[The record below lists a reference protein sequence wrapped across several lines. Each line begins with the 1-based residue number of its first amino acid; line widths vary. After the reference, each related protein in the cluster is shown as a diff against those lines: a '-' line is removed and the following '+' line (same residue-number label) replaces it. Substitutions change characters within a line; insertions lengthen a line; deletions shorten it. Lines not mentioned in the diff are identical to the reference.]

1 MYGWLPPEPLAP
13 SPFRFHNQSQVMDFI
28 ESEEQGL
35 LRKSVQKIAAKYGH
49 EYYARESSSGGKA
62 DALWRELAE
71 GGFLGINLPLEHG
84 GGGLGI
90 YELAVV
96 CEELAAAGTPFLLLI
111 VSPAICGT
119 IIARCGTR
127 EQRAAFLPG
136 LCTGSEKMAFAIT
149 EPDAGSNSH
158 DIATRA
164 TPDGE
169 GFRLNGTKYFIS
181 GHDEAQNVLVVA
193 NTGASKAEGGR
204 ARLSLFVV
212 PTNAPGLTAT
222 RIPVEIQSPEK
233 QFTLFFDNVYVPRDR
248 LIGEEGSGLKQV
260 FIGLVPERITGAALA
275 SGLGLYAL
283 DKAARYARERKV
295 WGSVPIGAHQGIAH
309 PLAKA
314 KIEVE
319 LARLMTSKAAWLYDR
334 GLEAGEAANM
344 AKYAAA
350 EAGLAALDQAIQT
363 HGGNGMA
370 TEFGLADLWG
380 MARLLRTA
388 PVSREMV
395 LNYVAQHSLGLPRSY
410 GEQR

>member
-1 MYGWLPPEPLAP
+1 
-13 SPFRFHNQSQVMDFI
+13 MDFL

-35 LRKSVQKIAAKYGH
+35 LRTSVYKIASQYGH
-49 EYYARESSSGGKA
+49 EYYSREARGTGKA
-62 DALWRELAE
+62 DALWKELAE
-71 GGFLGINLPLEHG
+71 AGFLGVNLPAEHG
-84 GGGLGI
+84 GAGLGI
-90 YELAVV
+90 YELAIV
-96 CEELAAAGTPFLLLI
+96 CEELARAGTPFLLLI

-119 IIARCGTR
+119 ILAKYGTS
-127 EQRAAFLPG
+127 EQQAQFLPG
-136 LCTGSEKMAFAIT
+136 LCTGAKKMAFAIT

-158 DIATRA
+158 DISTRA
-164 TPDGE
+164 KRDGR
-169 GFRLNGTKYFIS
+169 GYRLTGTKYFIS
-181 GHDEAQNVLVVA
+181 GHDEAENVLVVA
-193 NTGASKAEGGR
+193 NTGPAAESGGR

-212 PTNAPGLTAT
+212 PTNAPGLSAS

-233 QFTLFFDNVYVPRDR
+233 QFTLFFDDVYVTEDR

-260 FIGLVPERITGAALA
+260 FTGLVPERITGAAMA
-275 SGLGLYAL
+275 NGLGLYAL
-283 DKAARYARERKV
+283 EKAARYARERKV
-295 WGSVPIGAHQGIAH
+295 WSVPIGTHQGIAH

-319 LARLMTSKAAWLYDR
+319 QARLMTAKAAWLYDQA
-334 GLEAGEAANM
+334 LDASEAANM

-363 HGGNGMA
+363 HGGNGLT

-395 LNYVAQHSLGLPRSY
+395 LNYVAQHSLDLPRSY
-410 GEQR
+410 GEKK

>member
-1 MYGWLPPEPLAP
+1 
-13 SPFRFHNQSQVMDFI
+13 MDFL
-28 ESEEQGL
+28 ESEEHGL
-35 LRKSVQKIAAKYGH
+35 LRTSIHKIAAKYGH
-49 EYYARESSSGGKA
+49 EYYARESQNGGKA
-62 DALWRELAE
+62 DALWGELAKA
-71 GGFLGINLPLEHG
+71 GFLGINLPAEHG

-90 YELAVV
+90 YELAIV
-96 CEELAAAGTPFLLLI
+96 CEELAKVGTPFLLLI

-119 IIARCGTR
+119 ILARYGTP
-127 EQRAAFLPG
+127 EQRSQFLPG
-136 LCTGSEKMAFAIT
+136 LCTGAQKMAFAIT

-158 DIATRA
+158 DISTRA
-164 TPDGE
+164 TRDGD
-169 GFRLNGTKYFIS
+169 GYKLNGTKYFIS
-181 GHDEAQNVLVVA
+181 GHDEAENVLVVA
-193 NTGASKAEGGR
+193 NTAKAVDGGR
-204 ARLSLFVV
+204 AQLSLFVV
-212 PTNAPGLTAT
+212 ATKSPGLSAS

-233 QFTLFFDNVYVPRDR
+233 QFTLFFDNVHVSADR

-260 FIGLVPERITGAALA
+260 FTGLVPERITGAALA
-275 SGLGLYAL
+275 NGLGLYAL

-295 WGSVPIGAHQGIAH
+295 WGDVPIGAHQGIAH

-319 LARLMTSKAAWLYDR
+319 QARLMTSKAAWLYDH
-334 GLEAGEAANM
+334 GLDAGEAANM

-395 LNYVAQHSLGLPRSY
+395 LNYVAQHSLRLPRSY
-410 GEQR
+410 GEPR

>member
-1 MYGWLPPEPLAP
+1 
-13 SPFRFHNQSQVMDFI
+13 MDFL

-35 LRKSVQKIAAKYGH
+35 LRTSVYRIASKYGH
-49 EYYARESSSGGKA
+49 EYYAREAHGGGKG
-62 DALWRELAE
+62 DALWKELADA
-71 GGFLGINLPLEHG
+71 GFLGVNLPAEHG
-84 GGGLGI
+84 GAGLGI
-90 YELAVV
+90 SELAIV
-96 CEELAAAGTPFLLLI
+96 CEELARAGTPFLLLI

-119 IIARCGTR
+119 ILAKYGTDEQKAR
-127 EQRAAFLPG
+127 FLPG
-136 LCTGSEKMAFAIT
+136 LCSGSKKMAFAIT

-158 DIATRA
+158 DISTRA
-164 TPDGE
+164 KRDGR
-169 GFRLNGTKYFIS
+169 GYRLSGTKYFIS
-181 GHDEAQNVLVVA
+181 GHDEAENVLVVA
-193 NTGASKAEGGR
+193 NTGPAAEAGGR

-212 PTNAPGLTAT
+212 PTNAPGLSAS

-233 QFTLFFDNVYVPRDR
+233 QFTLFFDDVFVEEER

-260 FIGLVPERITGAALA
+260 FTGLVPERITGAAMA
-275 SGLGLYAL
+275 NGLGLYAL
-283 DKAARYARERKV
+283 EKAARYARERKV
-295 WGSVPIGAHQGIAH
+295 WAVPIGSHQGIAH

-319 LARLMTSKAAWLYDR
+319 LSRLMASKAAWLYDQ
-334 GLEAGEAANM
+334 GLDAGESANM

-363 HGGNGMA
+363 HGGNGLT

-395 LNYVAQHSLGLPRSY
+395 LNYIAQHSLDLPRSY
-410 GEQR
+410 GEKK

>member
-1 MYGWLPPEPLAP
+1 
-13 SPFRFHNQSQVMDFI
+13 MDFL

-35 LRKSVQKIAAKYGH
+35 LRTSVYGIAAKYGH
-49 EYYARESSSGGKA
+49 EYYARESREGGKA
-62 DALWRELAE
+62 DALWKELAQ
-71 GGFLGINLPLEHG
+71 GGFLGVNLPTEYG

-90 YELAVV
+90 YELAIV
-96 CEELAAAGTPFLLLI
+96 CEELARAGTPFLLLI

-119 IIARCGTR
+119 ILARYGTA
-127 EQRAAFLPG
+127 EQRSMFLPG
-136 LCTGSEKMAFAIT
+136 LCTGESKMAFAIT

-164 TPDGE
+164 TRDGR
-169 GFRLNGTKYFIS
+169 GYRLNGTKYFIS
-181 GHDEAQNVLVVA
+181 GQDEAENVLVVA
-193 NTGASKAEGGR
+193 NTGPASAGGNGSSGR

-212 PTNAPGLTAT
+212 PTKTAGLSASH
-222 RIPVEIQSPEK
+222 IPVEIRSPEK
-233 QFTLFFDNVYVPRDR
+233 QFTLFFDDVYVEESR

-260 FIGLVPERITGAALA
+260 FTGLVPERITGAALA
-275 SGLGLYAL
+275 NGIGLYAL
-283 DKAARYARERKV
+283 EKASRYAREREV
-295 WGSVPIGAHQGIAH
+295 WGVPIGTHQGLSH

-319 LARLMTSKAAWLYDR
+319 QARLMTSKAAWLYDQ
-334 GLEAGEAANM
+334 GLDAGEAANM

-363 HGGNGMA
+363 HGGNGLT
-370 TEFGLADLWG
+370 TEFGLAGLWG

-395 LNYVAQHSLGLPRSY
+395 LNYVAQHSLELPRSY
-410 GEQR
+410 GEHRNRD

>member
-1 MYGWLPPEPLAP
+1 
-13 SPFRFHNQSQVMDFI
+13 MDFL
-28 ESEEQGL
+28 ESEEQTL
-35 LRKSVQKIAAKYGH
+35 LRKSVHKVAAKYGH
-49 EYYARESSSGGKA
+49 QYYAREASGGGKA
-62 DALWRELAE
+62 DALWKELAD

-90 YELAVV
+90 YELAIV
-96 CEELAAAGTPFLLLI
+96 CEELAAVGTPFLLLI

-119 IIARCGTR
+119 IIARYGTA

-158 DIATRA
+158 DIATKA
-164 TPDGE
+164 VPDGD
-169 GFRLNGTKYFIS
+169 GFRLSGTKYFIS
-181 GHDEAQNVLVVA
+181 GHDEAENVLVVA
-193 NTGASKAEGGR
+193 NTGPAKDGAR
-204 ARLSLFVV
+204 PRLSLFVV
-212 PTNAPGLTAT
+212 PTKSEGLTAT

-233 QFTLFFDNVYVPRDR
+233 QFTLFFDNVYVPNNR
-248 LIGEEGSGLKQV
+248 LVGEEGSGLKQV

-275 SGLGLYAL
+275 NGLGLYAL

-295 WGSVPIGAHQGIAH
+295 WGTVPIGAHQGIAH

-319 LARLMTSKAAWLYDR
+319 LARLMTAKAAWLYDR

-350 EAGLAALDQAIQT
+350 EAGLTALDQAIQT

-395 LNYVAQHSLGLPRSY
+395 LNYIAQHSLHLPRSY
-410 GEQR
+410 GG

>member
-1 MYGWLPPEPLAP
+1 
-13 SPFRFHNQSQVMDFI
+13 MDFL
-28 ESEEQGL
+28 ESEEQTL
-35 LRKSVQKIAAKYGH
+35 LRKSVQKIATKYGH
-49 EYYARESSSGGKA
+49 EYYAREARDGKKA
-62 DALWRELAE
+62 DALWNELAE
-71 GGFLGINLPLEHG
+71 AGFLGINLPAEHG

-90 YELAVV
+90 YELAIV
-96 CEELAAAGTPFLLLI
+96 CEELAAVGAPFLLLI

-119 IIARCGTR
+119 IIARYGTP

-136 LCTGSEKMAFAIT
+136 LCSGKEKMAFAIT

-158 DIATRA
+158 ELSTRA
-164 TPDGE
+164 TRDGD
-169 GFRLNGTKYFIS
+169 GYRLNGTKYFIS
-181 GHDEAQNVLVVA
+181 GHDEAENVLVVA
-193 NTGASKAEGGR
+193 NAGPSQGAAEQRPGKDGGR
-204 ARLSLFVV
+204 SRLSLFVV
-212 PTNAPGLTAT
+212 PTQVAGLTAS

-233 QFTLFFDNVYVPRDR
+233 QFTLFFDDVLVPANR

-260 FIGLVPERITGAALA
+260 FTGLVPERITGAAIA
-275 SGLGLYAL
+275 NGLGLYAL

-295 WGSVPIGAHQGIAH
+295 WGTVPIGAHQGIAH

-319 LARLMTSKAAWLYDR
+319 QARLMTAKAAWLYDR
-334 GLEAGEAANM
+334 GLDAGEAANM

-395 LNYVAQHSLGLPRSY
+395 LNYVAQHSLRLPRSY

>member
-1 MYGWLPPEPLAP
+1 
-13 SPFRFHNQSQVMDFI
+13 MDFL

-35 LRKSVQKIAAKYGH
+35 LRTSVYKIASKYGH
-49 EYYARESSSGGKA
+49 EYYSREARGAGKA
-62 DALWRELAE
+62 DALWKELAE
-71 GGFLGINLPLEHG
+71 AGFLGVNLPAEHG
-84 GGGLGI
+84 GAGLGI
-90 YELAVV
+90 YELAIV
-96 CEELAAAGTPFLLLI
+96 CEELARAGTPFLLLI

-119 IIARCGTR
+119 ILAKYGTS
-127 EQRAAFLPG
+127 EQRAQFLPG
-136 LCTGSEKMAFAIT
+136 LCSGAKKMAFAIT

-164 TPDGE
+164 KRDGR
-169 GFRLNGTKYFIS
+169 GYRLTGTKYFIS
-181 GHDEAQNVLVVA
+181 GHDEAENVLVVA
-193 NTGASKAEGGR
+193 NTGPAPESGGR

-212 PTNAPGLTAT
+212 PTDAPGLSAS

-233 QFTLFFDNVYVPRDR
+233 QFTLFFDDVYVAEDR

-260 FIGLVPERITGAALA
+260 FTGLVPERITGAAMA
-275 SGLGLYAL
+275 NGLGLYAL
-283 DKAARYARERKV
+283 EKAARYARERKV
-295 WGSVPIGAHQGIAH
+295 WAVPIGTHQGIAH

-319 LARLMTSKAAWLYDR
+319 QARLMTCKAAWLYDQA
-334 GLEAGEAANM
+334 LDAAEAANM

-363 HGGNGMA
+363 HGGNGLT
-370 TEFGLADLWG
+370 TEFGLAGLWG

-395 LNYVAQHSLGLPRSY
+395 LNYVAQHSLDLPRSY
-410 GEQR
+410 GEKK

>member
-1 MYGWLPPEPLAP
+1 
-13 SPFRFHNQSQVMDFI
+13 MDFL
-28 ESEEQGL
+28 ESEEQTL
-35 LRKSVQKIAAKYGH
+35 LRKSVHKIAAKYGH
-49 EYYARESSSGGKA
+49 DYYARESREGGKA
-62 DALWRELAE
+62 DALWKELAD
-71 GGFLGINLPLEHG
+71 GGFLGINLPAEHG

-96 CEELAAAGTPFLLLI
+96 CEELAAVGTPFLLLI

-119 IIARCGTR
+119 IIARYGTA

-158 DIATRA
+158 DIATKA
-164 TPDGE
+164 VADGD
-169 GFRLNGTKYFIS
+169 GFLLSGTKYFIS
-181 GHDEAQNVLVVA
+181 GHDEAENVLVVA
-193 NTGASKAEGGR
+193 NTGAAKDGGR
-204 ARLSLFVV
+204 PRLSLFVV
-212 PTNAPGLTAT
+212 PTRAPGLTAS
-222 RIPVEIQSPEK
+222 RIPVEIHSPEK
-233 QFTLFFDNVYVPRDR
+233 QFTLFFDNVFVPKNR

-260 FIGLVPERITGAALA
+260 FTGLVPERITGAALA
-275 SGLGLYAL
+275 NGLGLYAL

-295 WGSVPIGAHQGIAH
+295 WGAMPIGAHQGIAH

-319 LARLMTSKAAWLYDR
+319 QARLMTGKAAWLYDR
-334 GLEAGEAANM
+334 GLDASEAANM
-344 AKYAAA
+344 AKFAAA

-410 GEQR
+410 GG

>member
-1 MYGWLPPEPLAP
+1 
-13 SPFRFHNQSQVMDFI
+13 MDFL
-28 ESEEQGL
+28 ESEDQGL
-35 LRKSVQKIAAKYGH
+35 LRKSVQKIAGKYGH
-49 EYYARESSSGGKA
+49 EYYARESHSGGKA
-62 DALWRELAE
+62 DALWGELAE
-71 GGFLGINLPLEHG
+71 GGFLGINLPLEYG

-90 YELAVV
+90 YELAMV

-127 EQRAAFLPG
+127 EQRSMFLPG
-136 LCTGSEKMAFAIT
+136 LCTGKEKMAFAIT

-164 TPDGE
+164 TADGD
-169 GFRLNGTKYFIS
+169 GFRLTGTKYFIS
-181 GHDEAQNVLVVA
+181 GHDEAENVLVVA
-193 NTGASKAEGGR
+193 NSGNPKEGGR

-212 PTNAPGLTAT
+212 PTSAPGLTAT

-233 QFTLFFDNVYVPRDR
+233 QFTLFFDNVYVPRER

-275 SGLGLYAL
+275 NGLGLYAL
-283 DKAARYARERKV
+283 EKAARYARERKV
-295 WGSVPIGAHQGIAH
+295 WGAVPIGAHQGIAH

-319 LARLMTSKAAWLYDR
+319 LARLMTNKAAWLYDHS
-334 GLEAGEAANM
+334 LEAGEAANM
-344 AKYAAA
+344 AKYSAA

>member
-1 MYGWLPPEPLAP
+1 
-13 SPFRFHNQSQVMDFI
+13 MDFL
-28 ESEEQGL
+28 ETEEHGL
-35 LRKSVQKIAAKYGH
+35 LRTTVHKIVAKYGH
-49 EYYARESSSGGKA
+49 EYYAREAREGKKA
-62 DALWRELAE
+62 DALWKELADA
-71 GGFLGINLPLEHG
+71 GFLGINLPTEYG

-90 YELAVV
+90 YELAIV
-96 CEELAAAGTPFLLLI
+96 CEELARVGSPFLLLI

-119 IIARCGTR
+119 ILARYGTPG
-127 EQRAAFLPG
+127 QQVKYLPG
-136 LCTGSEKMAFAIT
+136 LSTGTKKMAFAIT

-164 TPDGE
+164 TRE
-169 GFRLNGTKYFIS
+169 GSGYRLSGTKYFIS
-181 GHDEAQNVLVVA
+181 GHDEAENVLVVA
-193 NTGASKAEGGR
+193 NTGMSSDGGR
-204 ARLSLFVV
+204 SRLSLFVV
-212 PTNAPGLTAT
+212 PTNAAGLSAS

-233 QFTLFFDNVYVPRDR
+233 QFTLFFDNVYVDEDR

-260 FIGLVPERITGAALA
+260 FTGLVPERITGAAIA
-275 SGLGLYAL
+275 NGLGLYAL
-283 DKAARYARERKV
+283 EKAARYARERKV
-295 WGSVPIGAHQGIAH
+295 WGAVPIGAHQGIAH

-319 LARLMTSKAAWLYDR
+319 QARLMTCKAAWLYDR
-334 GLEAGEAANM
+334 GLDAGEAANM

-395 LNYVAQHSLGLPRSY
+395 LNYVAQHSLRLPRSY
-410 GEQR
+410 GEQRPRE

>member
-1 MYGWLPPEPLAP
+1 
-13 SPFRFHNQSQVMDFI
+13 MDFR
-28 ESEEQGL
+28 ESEEQLL
-35 LRKSVQKIAAKYGH
+35 LRSTVYKIAARYGQS
-49 EYYARESSSGGKA
+49 YYAREAREGGKA
-62 DALWRELAE
+62 NALWKELADA
-71 GGFLGINLPLEHG
+71 GFLGINLPEEHG

-90 YELAVV
+90 YELAIV
-96 CEELAAAGTPFLLLI
+96 CEELAHAGTPFLLLI

-119 IIARCGTR
+119 ILARYGTPA
-127 EQRAAFLPG
+127 QKSQFLPG

-158 DIATRA
+158 DISTLARR
-164 TPDGE
+164 DGN
-169 GFRLNGTKYFIS
+169 GYRLSGTKYFIS
-181 GHDEAQNVLVVA
+181 GHDEAENVLVVA
-193 NTGASKAEGGR
+193 STGPASDTGR
-204 ARLSLFVV
+204 SRLSLFVV
-212 PTNAPGLTAT
+212 PTQSQGLSASH
-222 RIPVEIQSPEK
+222 IPVEIQSPEK
-233 QFTLFFDNVYVPRDR
+233 QFTLFFDDVYVDADR

-260 FIGLVPERITGAALA
+260 FTGLVPERITGAALA
-275 SGLGLYAL
+275 NGLGLYAL
-283 DKAARYARERKV
+283 EKASQYARDRKV
-295 WGSVPIGAHQGIAH
+295 WTVPIGAHQGIAH

-319 LARLMTSKAAWLYDR
+319 HARLMTSKAAWLYDQ
-334 GLEAGEAANM
+334 GLEAGESANM

-370 TEFGLADLWG
+370 TEFGLANLWG

-395 LNYVAQHSLGLPRSY
+395 LNYIAQHSLKLPRSY

>member
-1 MYGWLPPEPLAP
+1 
-13 SPFRFHNQSQVMDFI
+13 MDFL
-28 ESEEQGL
+28 ESEEVGL
-35 LRKSVQKIAAKYGH
+35 LRNSIHKIAAKYGH
-49 EYYARESSSGGKA
+49 EYYARESRSGGKA
-62 DALWRELAE
+62 AALWKELADA
-71 GGFLGINLPLEHG
+71 GFLGINLPAEHG

-96 CEELAAAGTPFLLLI
+96 CEELAKVGTPFLLLI

-119 IIARCGTR
+119 ILARYGTA
-127 EQRAAFLPG
+127 EQRAEFLPG
-136 LCTGSEKMAFAIT
+136 LCSGAKKMAFAIT

-158 DIATRA
+158 DISTRA
-164 TPDGE
+164 TRDGE
-169 GFRLNGTKYFIS
+169 GYRLNGTKYFIS
-181 GHDEAQNVLVVA
+181 GHDEAENLLVVA
-193 NTGASKAEGGR
+193 NTAPPGDR

-212 PTNAPGLTAT
+212 ATDSPGLSAS

-233 QFTLFFDNVYVPRDR
+233 QFTLFFDNVHVSPNR

-260 FIGLVPERITGAALA
+260 FTGLVPERITGAALA
-275 SGLGLYAL
+275 NGLGLYAL
-283 DKAARYARERKV
+283 EKAARYARERKV
-295 WGSVPIGAHQGIAH
+295 WGEVPIGAHQGIAH

-319 LARLMTSKAAWLYDR
+319 QARLMTSKAAWLYDR
-334 GLEAGEAANM
+334 GLDAGEAANM

-395 LNYVAQHSLGLPRSY
+395 LNYVAQHSLKLPRSY

>member
-1 MYGWLPPEPLAP
+1 
-13 SPFRFHNQSQVMDFI
+13 MDFL

-35 LRKSVQKIAAKYGH
+35 LRTSVYKIASKYGH
-49 EYYARESSSGGKA
+49 EYYSREARGAGKA
-62 DALWRELAE
+62 DELWKELADA
-71 GGFLGINLPLEHG
+71 GFLGVNLPAEHG
-84 GGGLGI
+84 GAGLGI
-90 YELAVV
+90 YELALV
-96 CEELAAAGTPFLLLI
+96 CEELARAGTPFLLLI

-119 IIARCGTR
+119 ILAKYGTA
-127 EQRAAFLPG
+127 EQRAQFLPG
-136 LCTGSEKMAFAIT
+136 LCSGTKKMAFAIT

-164 TPDGE
+164 RRDGR
-169 GFRLNGTKYFIS
+169 GYRLTGTKYFIS
-181 GHDEAQNVLVVA
+181 GHDEAENVLVVA
-193 NTGASKAEGGR
+193 NTGPAPEQGGR

-212 PTNAPGLTAT
+212 PSDAPGLSAS

-233 QFTLFFDNVYVPRDR
+233 QFTLFFDDVYVEEDR
-248 LIGEEGSGLKQV
+248 LVGEEGSGLKQV
-260 FIGLVPERITGAALA
+260 FTGLVPERITGAAMA
-275 SGLGLYAL
+275 NGLGLYAL
-283 DKAARYARERKV
+283 EKAARYARERKV
-295 WGSVPIGAHQGIAH
+295 WAVPIGTHQGIAH

-319 LARLMTSKAAWLYDR
+319 QARLMTCKAAWLYDQS
-334 GLEAGEAANM
+334 LDAAEAANM

-363 HGGNGMA
+363 HGGNGLT

-395 LNYVAQHSLGLPRSY
+395 LNYVAQHSLELPRSY
-410 GEQR
+410 GQKK

>member
-1 MYGWLPPEPLAP
+1 MAFPI
-13 SPFRFHNQSQVMDFI
+13 HNQINAMDFL
-28 ESEEQGL
+28 ESEEQTL
-35 LRKSVQKIAAKYGH
+35 LRKSVQKIATKYGH
-49 EYYARESSSGGKA
+49 EYYAREARDGKKA
-62 DALWRELAE
+62 DALWNELAE
-71 GGFLGINLPLEHG
+71 AGFLGINLPAEHG

-90 YELAVV
+90 YELAIV
-96 CEELAAAGTPFLLLI
+96 CEELAAVGAPFLLLI

-119 IIARCGTR
+119 IIARYGTP

-136 LCTGSEKMAFAIT
+136 LCSGKEKMAFAIT

-158 DIATRA
+158 ELSTRA
-164 TPDGE
+164 TRDGD
-169 GFRLNGTKYFIS
+169 GYRLNGTKYFIS
-181 GHDEAQNVLVVA
+181 GHDEAENVLVVA
-193 NTGASKAEGGR
+193 NAGPSQGAAEQRPGKDGGR
-204 ARLSLFVV
+204 SRLSLFVV
-212 PTNAPGLTAT
+212 PTQVAGLTAS

-233 QFTLFFDNVYVPRDR
+233 QFTLFFDDVLVPANR

-260 FIGLVPERITGAALA
+260 FTGLVPERITGAAIA
-275 SGLGLYAL
+275 NGLGLYAL

-295 WGSVPIGAHQGIAH
+295 WGTVPIGAHQGIAH

-319 LARLMTSKAAWLYDR
+319 QARLMTAKAAWLYDR
-334 GLEAGEAANM
+334 GLDAGEAANM

-395 LNYVAQHSLGLPRSY
+395 LNYVAQHSLRLPRSY

>member
-1 MYGWLPPEPLAP
+1 
-13 SPFRFHNQSQVMDFI
+13 MDFL

-35 LRKSVQKIAAKYGH
+35 LRTSVYKIASKYGH
-49 EYYARESSSGGKA
+49 EYYSREARGTGKA
-62 DALWRELAE
+62 NELWQELAE
-71 GGFLGINLPLEHG
+71 AGFLGVNLPAEHG
-84 GGGLGI
+84 GAGLGI
-90 YELAVV
+90 YELAIV
-96 CEELAAAGTPFLLLI
+96 CEELARAGTPFLLLI

-119 IIARCGTR
+119 ILAKYGTT
-127 EQRAAFLPG
+127 EQRAQFLPG
-136 LCTGSEKMAFAIT
+136 LCSGAKKMAFAIT

-164 TPDGE
+164 KRDGR
-169 GFRLNGTKYFIS
+169 GYRLSGTKYFIS
-181 GHDEAQNVLVVA
+181 GHDEAENVLVVA
-193 NTGASKAEGGR
+193 NTGPAPEPGGR

-212 PTNAPGLTAT
+212 PTNAPGLSAS

-233 QFTLFFDNVYVPRDR
+233 QFTLFFDDVYVEEER

-260 FIGLVPERITGAALA
+260 FTGLVPERITGAAMA
-275 SGLGLYAL
+275 NGLGLYAL
-283 DKAARYARERKV
+283 EKAARYARERKV
-295 WGSVPIGAHQGIAH
+295 WAVPIGSHQGISH

-319 LARLMTSKAAWLYDR
+319 QARLMTSKAAWLYDQA
-334 GLEAGEAANM
+334 LDASEAANM

-363 HGGNGMA
+363 HGGNGLT

-395 LNYVAQHSLGLPRSY
+395 LNYVAQHSLDLPRSY
-410 GEQR
+410 GEKK

>member
-1 MYGWLPPEPLAP
+1 
-13 SPFRFHNQSQVMDFI
+13 MDFQ
-28 ESEEQGL
+28 ESEEHGM
-35 LRKSVQKIAAKYGH
+35 LRKSVRKVAEKYGH
-49 EYYARESSSGGKA
+49 EYYARESRSGGKA
-62 DALWRELAE
+62 DALWKELADA
-71 GGFLGINLPLEHG
+71 GFLGINLPTEHG

-96 CEELAAAGTPFLLLI
+96 CEELAKVGTPFLLLI

-119 IIARCGTR
+119 ILARYGTA
-127 EQRAAFLPG
+127 EQRAEFLPG
-136 LCTGSEKMAFAIT
+136 LCSGEKKMAFAIT

-158 DIATRA
+158 DISTRA
-164 TPDGE
+164 TRDGD
-169 GFRLNGTKYFIS
+169 GYRLNGTKYFIS
-181 GHDEAQNVLVVA
+181 GHDEAENVLVVA
-193 NTGASKAEGGR
+193 NTASPGDR

-212 PTNAPGLTAT
+212 ATSSPGLSAS

-233 QFTLFFDNVYVPRDR
+233 QFTLFFDNVQVSTNR

-260 FIGLVPERITGAALA
+260 FTGLVPERITGAALA
-275 SGLGLYAL
+275 NGLGLYAL

-295 WGSVPIGAHQGIAH
+295 WGEVPIGAHQGIAH

-319 LARLMTSKAAWLYDR
+319 QARLMTSKAAWLYDN
-334 GLEAGEAANM
+334 GLDAGEAANM

-395 LNYVAQHSLGLPRSY
+395 LNYVAQHSLKLPRSY
-410 GEQR
+410 GEQK

>member
-1 MYGWLPPEPLAP
+1 
-13 SPFRFHNQSQVMDFI
+13 MDFL
-28 ESEEQGL
+28 ESEEHGM
-35 LRKSVQKIAAKYGH
+35 LRESVYRIASKYGH
-49 EYYARESSSGGKA
+49 EYYARESRSGGKA
-62 DALWRELAE
+62 DALWKELADA
-71 GGFLGINLPLEHG
+71 GFLGINLPAEHG

-90 YELAVV
+90 YELAIV
-96 CEELAAAGTPFLLLI
+96 CEELARAGTPFLLLI

-119 IIARCGTR
+119 ILARYGTD
-127 EQRAAFLPG
+127 EQRAMFLPG
-136 LCTGSEKMAFAIT
+136 LCTGTAKMAFAIT

-164 TPDGE
+164 QRDGN
-169 GFRLNGTKYFIS
+169 GYRLTGTKYFIS
-181 GHDEAQNVLVVA
+181 GQDEAENVLVVA
-193 NTGASKAEGGR
+193 NTGAASAGGR

-212 PTNAPGLTAT
+212 PTNAPGLSST

-233 QFTLFFDNVYVPRDR
+233 QFTLFFDDVYVDSNR

-260 FIGLVPERITGAALA
+260 FIGLVPERITGAAMA
-275 SGLGLYAL
+275 NGLGLYAL
-283 DKAARYARERKV
+283 EKAARYARERKV
-295 WGSVPIGAHQGIAH
+295 WAVPIGTHQGIAH

-319 LARLMTSKAAWLYDR
+319 QARLMTAKAAWLYDHE
-334 GLEAGEAANM
+334 LDAAEAANM

-363 HGGNGMA
+363 HGGNGLT

-395 LNYVAQHSLGLPRSY
+395 LNYVAQHSLDLPRSY
-410 GEQR
+410 GATRKPE

>member
-1 MYGWLPPEPLAP
+1 
-13 SPFRFHNQSQVMDFI
+13 MDFL
-28 ESEEQGL
+28 ESEEQTL
-35 LRKSVQKIAAKYGH
+35 LRKSVHKIAAKYGH
-49 EYYARESSSGGKA
+49 QYYAREANGGGKA
-62 DALWRELAE
+62 DALWKELAE
-71 GGFLGINLPLEHG
+71 GGFLGINLPLEYG

-90 YELAVV
+90 YELSIV
-96 CEELAAAGTPFLLLI
+96 CEELAAVGTPFLLLI

-119 IIARCGTR
+119 IIARYGTA

-158 DIATRA
+158 DIATKA
-164 TPDGE
+164 VADGD
-169 GFRLNGTKYFIS
+169 GFRLSGTKYFIS
-181 GHDEAQNVLVVA
+181 GHDEAENVLVVA
-193 NTGASKAEGGR
+193 NTGPAKDGGR

-212 PTNAPGLTAT
+212 PTQSEGLTAT

-233 QFTLFFDNVYVPRDR
+233 QFTLFFDNVYVPNNR
-248 LIGEEGSGLKQV
+248 LVGEEGSGLKQV

-275 SGLGLYAL
+275 NGLGLYAL

-295 WGSVPIGAHQGIAH
+295 WGTVPIGAHQGIAH

-319 LARLMTSKAAWLYDR
+319 LARLMTGKAAWLYDH
-334 GLEAGEAANM
+334 GLDAAEAANM
-344 AKYAAA
+344 AKYSAA
-350 EAGLAALDQAIQT
+350 EAGLTALDQAIQT

-395 LNYVAQHSLGLPRSY
+395 LNYVAQHSLHLPRSY
-410 GEQR
+410 GG

>member
-1 MYGWLPPEPLAP
+1 
-13 SPFRFHNQSQVMDFI
+13 MDFL
-28 ESEEQGL
+28 ESEEQTL
-35 LRKSVQKIAAKYGH
+35 LRKSVHKIAAKYGH
-49 EYYARESSSGGKA
+49 QYYAREATGGGKA
-62 DALWRELAE
+62 DALWKELAE

-90 YELAVV
+90 YELAIV
-96 CEELAAAGTPFLLLI
+96 CEELAAVGTPFLLLI

-119 IIARCGTR
+119 IIARYGTA

-158 DIATRA
+158 DIATKA
-164 TPDGE
+164 VADGD
-169 GFRLNGTKYFIS
+169 GFRLSGTKYFIS
-181 GHDEAQNVLVVA
+181 GHDEAENVLVVA
-193 NTGASKAEGGR
+193 NTGPAKDGGR

-212 PTNAPGLTAT
+212 PTRSEGLTAA

-233 QFTLFFDNVYVPRDR
+233 QFTLFFDNVYVPNNR
-248 LIGEEGSGLKQV
+248 LVGEEGSGLKQV

-275 SGLGLYAL
+275 NGLGLYAL

-295 WGSVPIGAHQGIAH
+295 WGTVPIGAHQGIAH

-319 LARLMTSKAAWLYDR
+319 LARLMTGKAAWLYDR
-334 GLEAGEAANM
+334 GLDAAEAANM

-350 EAGLAALDQAIQT
+350 EAGLTALDQAIQT

-395 LNYVAQHSLGLPRSY
+395 LNYVAQHSLHLPRSY
-410 GEQR
+410 GG

>member
-1 MYGWLPPEPLAP
+1 
-13 SPFRFHNQSQVMDFI
+13 MDFL
-28 ESEEQGL
+28 ESEEQTL
-35 LRKSVQKIAAKYGH
+35 LRKSVHKIAAKYGH
-49 EYYARESSSGGKA
+49 EYYAREARSGGKA
-62 DALWRELAE
+62 DALWKDLAE
-71 GGFLGINLPLEHG
+71 AGFLGINLPAEHG

-90 YELAVV
+90 YELAIV
-96 CEELAAAGTPFLLLI
+96 CEELAGVGTPFLLLI

-119 IIARCGTR
+119 IIARYGTA

-136 LCTGSEKMAFAIT
+136 LCAGTEKMAFAIT

-158 DIATRA
+158 DISTRA
-164 TPDGE
+164 TPDGD

-181 GHDEAQNVLVVA
+181 GQDEAENVLVVA
-193 NTGASKAEGGR
+193 STGSSKEGGR
-204 ARLSLFVV
+204 SRLSLFVV
-212 PTNAPGLTAT
+212 PTNAAGLAST

-233 QFTLFFDNVYVPRDR
+233 QFTLFFDNVYVPANR

-275 SGLGLYAL
+275 NGLGLYAL

-295 WGSVPIGAHQGIAH
+295 WGTVPIGAHQGIAH

-319 LARLMTSKAAWLYDR
+319 LARLMTSKAAWLYDH
-334 GLEAGEAANM
+334 GHDAGEAANL

-350 EAGLAALDQAIQT
+350 EAGIAALDQAIQT

-370 TEFGLADLWG
+370 TEYGLADLWG

-395 LNYVAQHSLGLPRSY
+395 LNYVAQHSLRLPRSY
-410 GEQR
+410 GDSR

>member
-1 MYGWLPPEPLAP
+1 
-13 SPFRFHNQSQVMDFI
+13 MDFL

-35 LRKSVQKIAAKYGH
+35 LRRSIHKIAAKYGH
-49 EYYARESSSGGKA
+49 EYYARESQTGGKA
-62 DALWRELAE
+62 DALWKELAE
-71 GGFLGINLPLEHG
+71 AGFLGINLPLEHG

-90 YELAVV
+90 YELAIV
-96 CEELAAAGTPFLLLI
+96 CEELAKVGTPFLLLI

-119 IIARCGTR
+119 ILARYGTA
-127 EQRAAFLPG
+127 EQRAMFLPG
-136 LCTGSEKMAFAIT
+136 LCSGSEKMAFAIT

-158 DIATRA
+158 DISTRA
-164 TPDGE
+164 TRDGE

-181 GHDEAQNVLVVA
+181 GQDEAENVLVVA
-193 NTGASKAEGGR
+193 NTGPAKDGAR
-204 ARLSLFVV
+204 AQLSLFVV
-212 PTNAPGLTAT
+212 PTKSEGLSAT

-233 QFTLFFDNVYVPRDR
+233 QFTLFFDNVFVSANR

-260 FIGLVPERITGAALA
+260 FTGLVPERITGAALA
-275 SGLGLYAL
+275 NGLGLYAL
-283 DKAARYARERKV
+283 DKASRYARERKV

-319 LARLMTSKAAWLYDR
+319 LARLMTSKAAWCYDN
-334 GLEAGEAANM
+334 GLDAGEAANM

-410 GEQR
+410 GDAR